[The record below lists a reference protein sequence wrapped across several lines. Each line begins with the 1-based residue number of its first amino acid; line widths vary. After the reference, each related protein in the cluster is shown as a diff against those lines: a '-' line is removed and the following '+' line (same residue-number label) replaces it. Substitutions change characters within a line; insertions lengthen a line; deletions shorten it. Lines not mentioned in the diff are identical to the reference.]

1 MVSMGHRNP
10 QGLSYVKDLNLI
22 INSEHGP
29 KGGDE
34 INFNYLNK
42 TSKIKNFG
50 WPIASYGEPYF
61 GPNLFKSLIPNMVLS
76 NQQFI
81 LHHLSE

>member
-29 KGGDE
+29 KGDE

-61 GPNLFKSLIPNMVLS
+61 WTK
-76 NQQFI
+76 FI
-81 LHHLSE
+81 